1 MLTIGVTGPSG
12 AGKTTLLRAAAERG
26 AMVLDCDEIYHG
38 LLAKCP
44 EMLDEIEVRFP
55 GSVENGRFLDTKKLG
70 KLVYEDPQALAD
82 LERITHRYVR
92 QEVEKALA
100 ACDAPFAVID
110 AIALIE
116 SGLCKLCDETICVT
130 APTYARIRRIMK
142 REGVSRDYARS
153 RVRAQKPDRFYISNC
168 SHHIENNYPTAA
180 AFSEA
185 AGALLDQI
193 KGDYTCQN

>member
-1 MLTIGVTGPSG
+1 MLTIGVTGPTG
-12 AGKTTLLRAAAERG
+12 AGKTTLLRAAEARG

-100 ACDAPFAVID
+100 A
-110 AIALIE
+110 L
-116 SGLCKLCDETICVT
+116 
-130 APTYARIRRIMK
+130 
-142 REGVSRDYARS
+142 
-153 RVRAQKPDRFYISNC
+153 
-168 SHHIENNYPTAA
+168 
-180 AFSEA
+180 
-185 AGALLDQI
+185 
-193 KGDYTCQN
+193 

>member
-12 AGKTTLLRAAAERG
+12 AGKTTLLNAAAARG

-38 LLAKCP
+38 LLGRCP
-44 EMLDEIEVRFP
+44 EMLDEIEARFP
-55 GSVENGRFLDTKKLG
+55 GSVENGGLDTKKLG
-70 KLVYEDPQALAD
+70 KLVYDDPQALAD
-82 LERITHRYVR
+82 LSAITHRYVR
-92 QEVEKALA
+92 REVEARLE

-130 APTYARIRRIMK
+130 APVYARIRRIMK